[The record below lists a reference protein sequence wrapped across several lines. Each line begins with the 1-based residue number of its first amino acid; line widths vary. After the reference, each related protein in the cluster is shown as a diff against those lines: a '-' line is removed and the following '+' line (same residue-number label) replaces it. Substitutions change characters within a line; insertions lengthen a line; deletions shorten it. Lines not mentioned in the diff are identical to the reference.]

1 MDDSMQTLATSYLS
15 SIGNTP
21 LVELS
26 RVAEGCKARLLAK
39 VEGRNASGSIK
50 ARVAYSMVSHAK
62 SNHLLKPGMGI
73 VEPTCGNL
81 GIALAMVAAAQGISL
96 TLVMPHTAP
105 TARIRTLERYGVN
118 LEFTYGGGG
127 MQGAILRAKQLT
139 ANEPDRWLFLNQ
151 FENRANELAHL
162 QTTGPEI
169 WEQAGGDI
177 DVLVCGV
184 GTGGTLMGLS
194 RFLKQRKLI
203 CTVAVEPSRS
213 PVLSQTWKGLALKP
227 GSHAIEGLG
236 AGFVPPLLDFK
247 WIDRIEKVDD
257 EEAYLMMSRLAREE
271 GLCVG
276 PSCGAAMAVAV
287 RMGMISEFAGKTIV
301 VVLPESYEHRI
312 GR

>member
-1 MDDSMQTLATSYLS
+1 MQTFATGYLS

-21 LVELS
+21 LVELQRIS
-26 RVAEGCKARLLAK
+26 DGGNARLLAK

-50 ARVAYSMVSHAK
+50 ARVAYTMVKHAK
-62 SNHLLKPGMGI
+62 TNHLLKPGMGI
-73 VEPTCGNL
+73 IEPTCGNL

-96 TLVMPHTAP
+96 TLVMPHTVP
-105 TARIRTLERYGVN
+105 PARIRTLERYGAN
-118 LEFTYGGGG
+118 LEFTYGGRG
-127 MQGAILRAKQLT
+127 MQGAILRAKQL
-139 ANEPDRWLFLNQ
+139 AVNEADRWLLLNQ
-151 FENRANELAHL
+151 FENQANELAHF
-162 QTTGPEI
+162 QWTGPEI

-194 RFLKQRKLI
+194 RFLKQRKSI

-213 PVLSQTWKGLALKP
+213 PVLSQTQKRLALKP
-227 GSHAIEGLG
+227 GPHAIEGIG

-247 WIDRIEKVDD
+247 WIDRIEEVDD
-257 EEAYLMMSRLAREE
+257 EEAFLMMSRLAREE

-287 RMGMISEFAGKTIV
+287 RMGKLPEFAGKTIV
-301 VVLPESYEHRI
+301 VVLPESYEHRT
-312 GR
+312 